1 MESQTSQICWDNAQ
15 LERATSLVY
24 TEFGPMGAFQ
34 WTSNFHPTWC
44 QGQFN
49 PLLPTYLYHDDVI
62 HICGD
67 LISKF
72 GVHMSTLEVV
82 KYIDWM
88 TSVSHNKLELI
99 FIFLGGGDTLCVF
112 WQPCASKGYYIRSF
126 CVIPF
131 KFRVLQMYITIVGIY
146 SNMDCGDHGT
156 QDRC

>member
-1 MESQTSQICWDNAQ
+1 
-15 LERATSLVY
+15 
-24 TEFGPMGAFQ
+24 
-34 WTSNFHPTWC
+34 
-44 QGQFN
+44 
-49 PLLPTYLYHDDVI
+49 
-62 HICGD
+62 
-67 LISKF
+67 
-72 GVHMSTLEVV
+72 MSTLEVV

-156 QDRC
+156 QDRCQCPSRACVPILTHFGFKVLPTIFKKISPCNEQHPMHEILIPPSSCSDLL